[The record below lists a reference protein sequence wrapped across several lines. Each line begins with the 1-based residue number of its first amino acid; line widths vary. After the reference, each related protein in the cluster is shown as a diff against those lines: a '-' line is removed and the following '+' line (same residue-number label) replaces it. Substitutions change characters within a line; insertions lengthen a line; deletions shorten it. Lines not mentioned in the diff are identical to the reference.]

1 MTNREAILRL
11 SANTG
16 DEPAMAWLRDKNSKI
31 IRGVIARYF
40 GAGPEADSAEGL
52 LMRRRS
58 LAPRR
63 TAHFQPAVANG
74 LSGVPTRNATAC
86 ATKRYT
92 TGRIAIRH
100 A

>member
-16 DEPAMAWLRDKNSKI
+16 DEPAMAWLRDKNSKV

-52 LMRRRS
+52 LMQRLAENARS
-58 LAPRR
+58 YEAQENADEWLVRCTNTECNRLRNEAIHHR
-63 TAHFQPAVANG
+63 AN
-74 LSGVPTRNATAC
+74 RD
-86 ATKRYT
+86 
-92 TGRIAIRH
+92 
-100 A
+100 